1 MTFREF
7 TGKNVEEAIRSAM
20 KEYSAEL
27 SELDIEILS
36 QGSRGILGVGGEE
49 ARILAAPKSAVAA
62 AETVRDTAPEPAEA
76 PAREPRRA
84 SAPPPPVEMESMS
97 ETMSEPMSEQVAD
110 LGRADAPPRR
120 DGGGRSR
127 GGRGRSDRDARGGRG
142 DRPFRDRPPREP
154 REDRPPR
161 EPAPFI
167 PGKPLEELTE
177 KERGTL
183 GEAKGVLEELLR
195 LMEVPGTVEVATGGE
210 TARLNVRGSDLGV
223 LIGRR
228 GEKLASLQH
237 IVNLIVAKKEGEYHR
252 IAVDVENYRG
262 RREEQLRDVADRAA
276 KRVAADRQDHPARAD
291 ARHRA
296 SDRPHGAGRERQGAH
311 PERRRRAEPPDRD
324 PAGNE
329 GRIAGTNGMQRDPE
343 PLAGARAIGR
353 LEAGGPWVG
362 FGYRAGEARFVVEDP
377 SGVLDRPA
385 DGDLLLALAIAY
397 FADAAGDA
405 PPDLEATQSD
415 LSSLVRRLMD
425 SEAEAGRRALLHEAI
440 DAIDDGLAGDAVA
453 AKLEAARSPR
463 GDAVDPV
470 DPVELLVRKAAEVA
484 AGG

>member
-7 TGKNVEEAIRSAM
+7 TGKNVEEAIRTAM
-20 KEYSAEL
+20 KEYSADL
-27 SELDIEILS
+27 AELDIEILS

-62 AETVRDTAPEPAEA
+62 ADTVRDAAPETAELMAPTREPSRPPRSAAPAPVAESEPTDEPSAEPISEQMADLGPSQA
-76 PAREPRRA
+76 PARPF
-84 SAPPPPVEMESMS
+84 
-97 ETMSEPMSEQVAD
+97 
-110 LGRADAPPRR
+110 R
-120 DGGGRSR
+120 DRQPGDRSR

-183 GEAKGVLEELLR
+183 QEAKGVLEELLR
-195 LMEVPGTVEVATGGE
+195 LMEVPGDVEIATGGE
-210 TARLNVRGSDLGV
+210 TARLNVRGSDLGI

-276 KRVAADRQDHPARAD
+276 KRVLQTGKIIQLEPMPAI
-291 ARHRA
+291 
-296 SDRPHGAGRERQGAH
+296 
-311 PERRRRAEPPDRD
+311 ERRIVHMA
-324 PAGNE
+324 
-329 GRIAGTNGMQRDPE
+329 
-343 PLAGARAIGR
+343 L
-353 LEAGGPWVG
+353 
-362 FGYRAGEARFVVEDP
+362 VENP
-377 SGVLDRPA
+377 KVR
-385 DGDLLLALAIAY
+385 
-397 FADAAGDA
+397 
-405 PPDLEATQSD
+405 TQS
-415 LSSLVRRLMD
+415 VGVEPNRRIVILP
-425 SEAEAGRRALLHEAI
+425 AT
-440 DAIDDGLAGDAVA
+440 
-453 AKLEAARSPR
+453 K
-463 GDAVDPV
+463 
-470 DPVELLVRKAAEVA
+470 VE
-484 AGG
+484 

>member
-7 TGKNVEEAIRSAM
+7 TGKNVEEAIRTAM

-27 SELDIEILS
+27 AELDIEILS

-49 ARILAAPKSAVAA
+49 ARILAAPKAAVAA
-62 AETVRDTAPEPAEA
+62 AETVRDTAPEPAEPMG
-76 PAREPRRA
+76 PADEPA
-84 SAPPPPVEMESMS
+84 APPSPDLSVEN
-97 ETMSEPMSEQVAD
+97 EPMSEQVAD
-110 LGRADAPPRR
+110 LGRAEARPRR
-120 DGGGRSR
+120 DAGRSR

-183 GEAKGVLEELLR
+183 EEAKGVLEELLR

-276 KRVAADRQDHPARAD
+276 KRVLQTGKIIQLEPMPAI
-291 ARHRA
+291 
-296 SDRPHGAGRERQGAH
+296 
-311 PERRRRAEPPDRD
+311 ERRIVHMALVE
-324 PAGNE
+324 
-329 GRIAGTNGMQRDPE
+329 NGKVR
-343 PLAGARAIGR
+343 
-353 LEAGGPWVG
+353 
-362 FGYRAGEARFVVEDP
+362 
-377 SGVLDRPA
+377 
-385 DGDLLLALAIAY
+385 
-397 FADAAGDA
+397 
-405 PPDLEATQSD
+405 TQS
-415 LSSLVRRLMD
+415 VGVEPNRRIVILP
-425 SEAEAGRRALLHEAI
+425 AT
-440 DAIDDGLAGDAVA
+440 
-453 AKLEAARSPR
+453 K
-463 GDAVDPV
+463 
-470 DPVELLVRKAAEVA
+470 VE
-484 AGG
+484 